1 MRKFFQLLHTILNLA
16 QWVPFLGK
24 WRSIILAV
32 SAVIGSLLAIK
43 CDSQSPDPA
52 QKTEPTPI
60 QTPIESPSPTPSPT
74 PTKPPLPELRAPKFV
89 NAGEDFLVEL
99 CHAGNKYEVSLYA
112 DRWRLGYMGFGE
124 SCMRLIVTLNTA
136 GNRSLIAKDGLGE
149 TIASTQIDVRAPL

>member
-24 WRSIILAV
+24 WRAIILAV
-32 SAVIGSLLAIK
+32 SAVLGSLLAIK
-43 CDSQSPDPA
+43 CDSPTPDSA
-52 QKTEPTPI
+52 QKKEPT
-60 QTPIESPSPTPSPT
+60 TIESPSPTPSPT

-136 GNRSLIAKDGLGE
+136 GNRLLIARDGLGE
-149 TIASTQIDVRAPL
+149 MIASTQIDVRAPL

>member
-1 MRKFFQLLHTILNLA
+1 LNLA

-24 WRSIILAV
+24 WRAIILAV

-43 CDSQSPDPA
+43 CDSPTPDPA

-60 QTPIESPSPTPSPT
+60 PTPTESPSPTPSPT

-89 NAGEDFLVEL
+89 NAGDDFLVEL

-112 DRWRLGYMGFGE
+112 DKWRLGYMGFGD

-136 GNRSLIAKDGLGE
+136 GNRSLVARDGAGE
-149 TIASTQIDVRAPL
+149 AIASVNIDVRAPL

>member
-24 WRSIILAV
+24 WRAIILAV
-32 SAVIGSLLAIK
+32 SAVLGSLLAIK
-43 CDSQSPDPA
+43 CDSPTPDSA
-52 QKTEPTPI
+52 QKKEPT
-60 QTPIESPSPTPSPT
+60 TIESPSPTPSPT

-112 DRWRLGYMGFGE
+112 DRWRLGYMGFGD

-136 GNRSLIAKDGLGE
+136 GNRSLIARDGLGE